1 MRAVSMI
8 LGGVLSVGGLA
19 GCAADLTEE
28 SSEANVDELR
38 ATTLSFFAYSS
49 FDIPADIGARETR
62 VVFRDR
68 ASFRAFFRRDAPD
81 GVDFRRQWLVYYSA
95 GVLPRADYRASI
107 YRMSLSA
114 TGRTVSITT
123 ELASPGSTCRGGGAP
138 TRHHV
143 LAVFDRPRNNP
154 DTRFLR
160 RATTLD
166 CRAAAGQD
174 CRDTAACQPGLQ
186 CTGIP
191 GDGSSPLGVC
201 QDLTQVPGQGEPCMN
216 HGGCEPFSTQ
226 LLCGGG
232 SETER
237 TGTCVAAW
245 MGNTFSAEVNRAIPD
260 GRGAAESTIVVRGL
274 ATVPTDVSIQ
284 PMITHGR
291 KRDLRM
297 TLINPLGTEVVIFN
311 REGEGWWIPG
321 DRITVRNAPSD
332 EPVNGRWTL
341 RVEDL
346 AAGTAGTFDSWTMD
360 VISRWD

>member
-1 MRAVSMI
+1 MRSMVFS
-8 LGGVLSVGGLA
+8 VLVGLGGLA
-19 GCAADLTEE
+19 GCAADVELD
-28 SSEANVDELR
+28 EAGAGVDELR
-38 ATTLSFFAYSS
+38 ATSLSFFAYPS

-68 ASFRAFFRRDAPD
+68 ASFRTFFRRDAPD

-107 YRMSLSA
+107 DRMSLSA
-114 TGRTVSITT
+114 TGRTLSITT
-123 ELASPGSTCRGGGAP
+123 ELASPGDTCRGRATP

-143 LAVFDRPRNNP
+143 LAVVDRPRNNP
-154 DTRFLR
+154 ETRFLR
-160 RATTLD
+160 RSSTLD

-174 CRDTAACQPGLQ
+174 CRDDAACQPGLR
-186 CTGIP
+186 CTGVP
-191 GDGSSPLGVC
+191 QDGSSPLGVC
-201 QDLTQVPGQGEPCMN
+201 QDLTRVRGEGEPCMN
-216 HGGCEPFSTQ
+216 YGDCEPFSTQ

-237 TGTCVAAW
+237 SGTCVAAW
-245 MGNTFSAEVNRAIPD
+245 MGTTLSAAVNRAIPD
-260 GRGAAESTIVVRGL
+260 GRGAATSTVIVRGL
-274 ATVPTDVSIQ
+274 ATAPTDISVL
-284 PMITHGR
+284 PMITHGN

-297 TLINPLGTEVVIFN
+297 TLINPLGTETVIFN

-321 DRITVRNAPSD
+321 DRINVRNFASD

-346 AAGTAGTFDSWTMD
+346 AAGTSGTFDSWEMD
-360 VISRWD
+360 IISRWD